1 MYRLIHLF
9 LGFTFLLIGAIGV
22 ILPLLPTTPFI
33 ILAAYCFSK
42 SSKKFHLYL
51 LNHRL
56 FGGMLRDWES
66 YGIIPF
72 KVKCLSTTMML
83 VMISYPIFFLG
94 LAWWTKL
101 LVVLTVIIALAY
113 IWSRP
118 SRINAK
124 EGETVL
130 KQNKQGNEV

>member
-1 MYRLIHLF
+1 MYRLIHLI

-56 FGGMLRDWES
+56 FGGMLRDWEA

-72 KVKCLSTTMML
+72 KVKCLSTVMML
-83 VMISYPIFFLG
+83 VMISYPMFFLD
-94 LAWWTKL
+94 LAWWVKL
-101 LVVLTVIIALAY
+101 LVLLTIVIALAY

-118 SRINAK
+118 SRI
-124 EGETVL
+124 EGKAGAVAL
-130 KQNKQGNEV
+130 KQDS